1 MAAKTGEIQHQAQTA
16 LVQYAAIV
24 WRRLET
30 GEPDVLLVS
39 SRDTG
44 RWVIPKG
51 WPMKG
56 KKPHE
61 AAAKE
66 ALEEAGII
74 GRAQAK
80 SYGTFTYFKR
90 RDSHFDIVNVDVFL
104 MEFRRQAKQ
113 WREAGQRKHLWLSP
127 AEAALLVEEPGL
139 ALLFQKFASSTV

>member
-1 MAAKTGEIQHQAQTA
+1 MASITGKIQNETEPA

-24 WRRLET
+24 WRPLE
-30 GEPDVLLVS
+30 GGQVEVLLVS

-74 GRAQAK
+74 GRAQSKAF
-80 SYGTFTYFKR
+80 GQFAYFKR
-90 RDSHFDIVNVDVFL
+90 RDTYFEIVNVYVFL

-113 WREAGQRKHLWLSP
+113 WREAGQRKHLRP
-127 AEAALLVEEPGL
+127 AC
-139 ALLFQKFASSTV
+139 